1 MLRKPN
7 YVYGEDTLL
16 KVPMP
21 LNFAKYVLRQIW
33 SYKHGIAL
41 INGKTHEKLTF
52 RDLAKSAMNL
62 AISLNRMGVGKG
74 DVIAICSENRQEFF
88 STLIGIIC
96 TGATVT
102 CVNPAYT
109 KGELK
114 HVLGISKPKIIFYS
128 PVAYKTHVKTLE
140 TLPYLQKL
148 VLFGQERQNNTLLY
162 EELAKP
168 VHQIKGFATEDG
180 NSVNQDEI
188 VLENFAVVDVMGQ
201 TDTAVILYSS
211 GTTGLPKGVML
222 THMNLIASCEAPDT
236 VDPKEMSLHIT
247 PWYHVM
253 GMIGVARIFYSGGTV
268 VYLSKFDADF
278 FMKTIEAYKVVQM
291 VVAPPVLIAVCKS
304 QANYDVSTVK
314 IMYCGAAPL
323 RDDTIAA
330 VKQRFPKLIAVLQ
343 GYGMTECTLAA
354 TRDTYLEAQ
363 ETKIVDVETR
373 KILGPNQ
380 PGEICLKGPS
390 IMKGYVGK
398 DRRDDFDD
406 EEFFRTGDIGYYDDD
421 KYFFI
426 VDRLKELIK
435 YKGYQVAPA
444 EIEAVL
450 LQHPGIR
457 DAGVVGVP
465 HETGGEVPRA
475 FVVHQSG
482 SNLSEEEIK
491 AFVAEKLSNPKHIRG
506 GVRFVSEIPKTPSGK
521 IMRKLLREMVKA
533 KSKL

>member
-16 KVPMP
+16 KVPAP
-21 LNFAKYVLRQIW
+21 LNFAKYVLQQIW
-33 SYKHGIAL
+33 PYDGIGL

-52 RDLAKSAMNL
+52 RDLAKNAMNL

-74 DVIAICSENRQEFF
+74 DVIGICSENRQEFF

-102 CVNPAYT
+102 CVNPGYT
-109 KGELK
+109 KGELN
-114 HVLGISKPKIIFYS
+114 HVLGISKPRIVFYS
-128 PVAYKTHVKTLE
+128 PGAYKTHVKTLN
-140 TLPYLQKL
+140 TLPYLQK
-148 VLFGQERQNNTLLY
+148 VILFGNEKLNNTILY
-162 EELAKP
+162 EDLAKP
-168 VHQIKGFATEDG
+168 VSQVFANEANAVT
-180 NSVNQDEI
+180 QDEI
-188 VLENFAVVDVMGQ
+188 SLENFGVADVMGE
-201 TDTAVILYSS
+201 TDTAIILYSS
-211 GTTGLPKGVML
+211 GTTGLPKGVMV
-222 THMNLIASCEAPDT
+222 THMNLIATCEAPET
-236 VDPKEMSLHIT
+236 LDPKEMSMHIT
-247 PWYHVM
+247 PWFHVM
-253 GMIGVARIFYSGGTV
+253 GMMGVVRVLCSGGAV
-268 VYLSKFDADF
+268 VYLPKFDADF
-278 FMKTIEAYKVVQM
+278 FMKTIETYKVVQII
-291 VVAPPVLIAVCKS
+291 VAPPVLIAVCKI
-304 QANYDVSTVK
+304 QTNYDVSTIRIV
-314 IMYCGAAPL
+314 YSGAAPL

-330 VKQRFPKLIAVLQ
+330 VKLRFPKLVAVLQ
-343 GYGMTECTLAA
+343 GYGMTECTLSA

-363 ETKIVDVETR
+363 KAKVVDVETR
-373 KILGPNQ
+373 KVLGPNQ
-380 PGEICLKGPS
+380 PGEICLKGPM

-406 EEFFRTGDIGYYDDD
+406 EDFFRTGDIGYYDDD
-421 KYFFI
+421 KCFFI

-475 FVVHQSG
+475 FVVLQSG
-482 SNLSEEEIK
+482 YNLSEEEIK

-506 GVRFVSEIPKTPSGK
+506 GVKFVSEIPKTASGK
-521 IMRKLLREMVKA
+521 IMRKVLREMAKA